1 MDTILVVLVSG
12 KCDYYSQLFFIIYV
26 SSFWLFCL
34 LAVRTYSVQQYLV
47 DTVVQLRVAVEY
59 WACH

>member
-34 LAVRTYSVQQYLV
+34 LLLILMFSSVFLANANV
-47 DTVVQLRVAVEY
+47 NATTNAN
-59 WACH
+59 ANANA